1 MSRTLTTAATGRFL
15 HRTGWASRHSE
26 IRRRRQ
32 AFFGG
37 RSRCQSRGPP
47 RCYQRLAGGRS
58 VCYQRW
64 RAISSGR
71 QPILCHGT
79 RTRGR
84 ASPPREHNPRR
95 SQGHV
100 SHAHRYQ
107 KVGAHVPRPH
117 LALWISWQKTA
128 SLSIQPLFLLE
139 ALLYRLDHHLICLDD
154 QGANVATV
162 LTVIFLACISS
173 GLIVQIRAAAD
184 RADLRQRL

>member
-1 MSRTLTTAATGRFL
+1 MLSVLGPTYFQSIILSILKCIGILSARNMAAPLLRPPIAPGQEVHMSRTLTTIATGRFL

-100 SHAHRYQ
+100 SHAHRY
-107 KVGAHVPRPH
+107 
-117 LALWISWQKTA
+117 
-128 SLSIQPLFLLE
+128 
-139 ALLYRLDHHLICLDD
+139 
-154 QGANVATV
+154 
-162 LTVIFLACISS
+162 
-173 GLIVQIRAAAD
+173 
-184 RADLRQRL
+184 